1 MRTVTAGLI
10 ALLLLVAAGAA
21 AQEEAP
27 ADTVAVDA
35 DVESRPEALAGFI
48 PPPGGMVPPGYGD
61 PDAAAAPM
69 SGPLFLSFDNKP
81 KAGVKA
87 TVQQYQYYGEWES
100 LVAMRG
106 GANATNK
113 IGWSWAEYRKQD
125 KTIERRDD
133 QFNWSAGALLPVTT
147 TILGNWDWS
156 EDKTVNSAGVA
167 NLVKR
172 DYKRGSVNLSKTKL
186 ETGDFVHTAK
196 LIGQVEDQKSINQ
209 AQRNDF
215 TEATGSAGLQTGWNV
230 ADGVVLAG
238 RVYGTTTSGT
248 RSLGDIDSPSSASG
262 DTVGV
267 GVYYDRQWAGGRVHI
282 SRANFDKRYLDYRRN
297 SNGLIDTVGVDEAGK
312 ILQEI
317 EMKDAVALEFE
328 NTLRLGR
335 LKLDTSLSRDI
346 DDLEYAASGVGL
358 KERRNDAAGA
368 ALSFGAGRDS
378 FTVAY
383 SWVHKWDDQRYK
395 NATANR
401 GKQYTKTR
409 DINFGWYRELF
420 TATDLTLKLH
430 QGLNQD
436 TAENQF
442 NDNDKDRLDSD
453 VNLKLERAWSGFR
466 TQLAFNYKQVKD
478 LSIRESRSSNN
489 NTKDSYEIAP
499 GYTWDVAEGLM
510 LTQSYRLYI
519 QYTDYIYSDLESV
532 SRKDDY
538 NKRGILNTRINW
550 DVTDRLE
557 LTLKHDYNKR
567 FNATK
572 TGTDASGTSSY
583 FKDQIQSINKIDLG
597 LKFEAARG
605 VILEAASYR
614 SKDVKDTYGVTTRR
628 TTTFSGEVWVGAKV
642 RKKWGREN
650 PLELSAAIRKY
661 NAYGPSVTA
670 TSADYWDADVW
681 LKWSF

>member
-1 MRTVTAGLI
+1 
-10 ALLLLVAAGAA
+10 
-21 AQEEAP
+21 
-27 ADTVAVDA
+27 
-35 DVESRPEALAGFI
+35 
-48 PPPGGMVPPGYGD
+48 
-61 PDAAAAPM
+61 
-69 SGPLFLSFDNKP
+69 
-81 KAGVKA
+81 
-87 TVQQYQYYGEWES
+87 
-100 LVAMRG
+100 
-106 GANATNK
+106 
-113 IGWSWAEYRKQD
+113 
-125 KTIERRDD
+125 
-133 QFNWSAGALLPVTT
+133 
-147 TILGNWDWS
+147 
-156 EDKTVNSAGVA
+156 
-167 NLVKR
+167 
-172 DYKRGSVNLSKTKL
+172 
-186 ETGDFVHTAK
+186 
-196 LIGQVEDQKSINQ
+196 
-209 AQRNDF
+209 
-215 TEATGSAGLQTGWNV
+215 
-230 ADGVVLAG
+230 
-238 RVYGTTTSGT
+238 
-248 RSLGDIDSPSSASG
+248 
-262 DTVGV
+262 
-267 GVYYDRQWAGGRVHI
+267 
-282 SRANFDKRYLDYRRN
+282 
-297 SNGLIDTVGVDEAGK
+297 
-312 ILQEI
+312 
-317 EMKDAVALEFE
+317 
-328 NTLRLGR
+328 
-335 LKLDTSLSRDI
+335 
-346 DDLEYAASGVGL
+346 
-358 KERRNDAAGA
+358 
-368 ALSFGAGRDS
+368 
-378 FTVAY
+378 
-383 SWVHKWDDQRYK
+383 
-395 NATANR
+395 
-401 GKQYTKTR
+401 
-409 DINFGWYRELF
+409 
-420 TATDLTLKLH
+420 
-430 QGLNQD
+430 
-436 TAENQF
+436 
-442 NDNDKDRLDSD
+442 
-453 VNLKLERAWSGFR
+453 
-466 TQLAFNYKQVKD
+466 VKD